1 MNTQQWFCVAILLS
15 LTLSGCIE
23 PQNQQSFDEQEDIVN
38 EFTHQWNGTEE
49 EPLNWEKINTEFN
62 E

>member
-49 EPLNWEKINTEFN
+49 EPLN
-62 E
+62 